1 MIAPLQGPSSLRPL
15 LFRMSKPAYILRPDP
30 GATQVSYISAFQQ
43 FYHWPYLGVF
53 YAHMRHHKPHCCASS
68 SRTFI
73 ATNLLIR
80 APHARSFEDSS
91 GVTNAILAIYDRR
104 PAYQDCCANTGPFCR
119 LHRASHP
126 DASHKHTQRQ
136 RTSEYQ
142 RGDYSPSNR
151 QFSEASYAAAARAF
165 PAGTHRTIAV
175 IAIP

>member
-1 MIAPLQGPSSLRPL
+1 MIAPLQGPSTLRPL

-30 GATQVSYISAFQQ
+30 GATQVPYVSAFQQ

-53 YAHMRHHKPHCCASS
+53 YAHMRHHKPHCRAGS

-91 GVTNAILAIYDRR
+91 GVTNAILAIYGRR
-104 PAYQDCCANTGPFCR
+104 PTYQDCCANTGPFCR

-126 DASHKHTQRQ
+126 GLRINTRSVNARRSISAEITLRRTVSSAKHLM
-136 RTSEYQ
+136 
-142 RGDYSPSNR
+142 PPLP
-151 QFSEASYAAAARAF
+151 ALF
-165 PAGTHRTIAV
+165 PREHIA
-175 IAIP
+175 PLP